1 MRESEHVKTSLYSTD
16 VLLLRNEG
24 DIVNFLCLEI
34 TKTSR
39 GFEVKNNT
47 DLVESIVVTFTPT
60 FAKPSE
66 NSSFHGTLETRHAI
80 RHPTTIDASRPHSQN
95 REQARSETVDAI
107 SQRHARY
114 LPSSRTTHNG
124 SIRND

>member
-16 VLLLRNEG
+16 ELLLRNEG

-39 GFEVKNNT
+39 CFEVKNST

-60 FAKPSE
+60 FAQPAE
-66 NSSFHGTLETRHAI
+66 NSSSWHLGDQTCNSPSNKCSRKSSL
-80 RHPTTIDASRPHSQN
+80 PT
-95 REQARSETVDAI
+95 
-107 SQRHARY
+107 
-114 LPSSRTTHNG
+114 
-124 SIRND
+124 